1 MNTQQF
7 DELKSM
13 ISMLSL
19 EQMNQIQDEIQR
31 KTQSQQQE
39 LVTDEE
45 SDYIQSLFH

>member
-19 EQMNQIQDEIQR
+19 EQMNQIQNEIQR

>member
-19 EQMNQIQDEIQR
+19 EQMNQIQNEIQR
-31 KTQSQQQE
+31 KTQAKQQE

>member
-13 ISMLSL
+13 ISMLTH
-19 EQMNQIQDEIQR
+19 EQISQLQNEILLKTKPEQQD
-31 KTQSQQQE
+31 

>member
-19 EQMNQIQDEIQR
+19 EQMNQIQNEIQR
-31 KTQSQQQE
+31 KTQSQRQE